1 MMKLHSTIKQLTLL
15 ICMFCSTSTFA
26 DDGGTCGENI
36 TWTYVEATKTL
47 TISGGGKMS
56 DFYNASSYPWNNYR
70 ESISNVVLENGVTNV
85 GSYAF
90 ACCTSLYSITIPNSV
105 VNVGSYAFAFC
116 TSLYS
121 ITIPNSVVNVGSNA
135 FQGIK
140 KIIWL
145 TNTPPSGWKYAK
157 GTVNYVP
164 NNQFGTTNDIIVYP
178 FLSSLFEVDG
188 IKYVPVSPSER
199 TCDAIDCVYDE
210 SKTEVNINNS
220 VTYQGIDM
228 KVMNIQPYTF
238 YQNPYLQKVYLD
250 VSGRLSQYAL
260 SNCTNLQIALLGN
273 NVTNIDDYAF
283 SNCQKLESIIIPDAV
298 NDIGQYAFSDC
309 SNMTSVHI
317 GEGTSTIGQY
327 AFSCCKSL
335 ASINIGDSTRF
346 INQFAFQ
353 NCSSLPAIIIPGSV
367 RSIGDNAFSGC
378 KSLKK
383 VIMKEKGED
392 RDTTFFSNL
401 QVLFEGSARLV
412 IDVCKGDQLS
422 FNFNI
427 GSYLYGSVTISGPGS
442 SYVVYG
448 KEEKIEKG
456 TFKRVF
462 EEAGQVSISLYNT
475 SVAFSIEVTNIQLI
489 ERKKIRLGSNG
500 NSPFFYDCPLDSVF
514 IGCNLSYQKSNA
526 YGYSPFYRNTSL
538 RSIEITDKE
547 ERISDYEFYGCTN
560 LQNVQIGDGVTS
572 IGDWAFSGC
581 SSLKSFSF
589 GTNVRNIGKEAFSDC
604 TSLTQLTSHATTPP
618 ICGEQALDDINKWT
632 CKLTVP
638 YGCIGIYQT
647 ADQWKE
653 FFFIEEGEKKKEEI
667 AINEENFPDKNFR
680 SWLLSQSYGSDGVLT
695 EEEIAG
701 VRMISVYGES
711 IQSLKGIEYFTAL
724 TYLNCYNNQLTSLD
738 FSKNTALIS
747 LNCFSNQL
755 TSLDVSGC
763 TALTELYCY
772 SNQLTSLDVSKNT
785 ALTRLECRSN
795 QLTSLDMSKNTALK
809 SLDCSYNQQTSLDVS
824 KNTALTY
831 LNCGYNQL
839 TSLDVSK
846 NTALTGL
853 YCYNN
858 QLTSLDVS
866 KNTTL
871 KRLYCYQNRIKGDG
885 MDALVTSLPIVSSRT
900 MRVIYN
906 ENEQN
911 VMTSTQVAA
920 AKAKGWIPLYYDGT
934 NWKVYVGSDPSGIQ
948 GIMLDKKVNA
958 PIYDLNGRRL
968 TEPQKGINIIG
979 GKKILNH

>member
-1 MMKLHSTIKQLTLL
+1 MKNLHSTIKQLTLL
-15 ICMFCSTSTFA
+15 ICMLCSTSTFA
-26 DDGGTCGENI
+26 DDSGTCGENL

-47 TISGGGKMS
+47 TISGSGKMS
-56 DFYNASSYPWNNYR
+56 VGNYPWSKYR
-70 ESISNVVLENGVTNV
+70 TDISKVVIENGVTSI
-85 GSYAF
+85 GSSAF
-90 ACCTSLYSITIPNSV
+90 ADCANLYSITIPN
-105 VNVGSYAFAFC
+105 
-116 TSLYS
+116 T
-121 ITIPNSVVNVGSNA
+121 VVNVGSNA

-140 KIIWL
+140 KVIWL
-145 TNTPPSGWKYAK
+145 TNTPPSGWQYVK

-220 VTYQGIDM
+220 VAYQGVDM
-228 KVMNIQPYTF
+228 KVMNVQPYTF
-238 YQNPYLQKVYLD
+238 YQNPYLQKVNLD

-260 SNCTNLQIALLGN
+260 SNCPNLQIALLGN

-317 GEGTSTIGQY
+317 GEGTNTIGQY

-401 QVLFEGSARLV
+401 QVLFKGSDRLV

-427 GSYLYGSVTISGPGS
+427 ESYLYGSVTISGPGS

-448 KEEKIEKG
+448 KEEEIHKG
-456 TFKRVF
+456 KFKRVF
-462 EEAGQVSISLYNT
+462 EEAGQVSISLSNSSFGS
-475 SVAFSIEVTNIQLI
+475 SVHVTNIQLI

-500 NSPFFYDCPLDSVF
+500 NNPFFYDCPLDSVF

-526 YGYSPFYRNTSL
+526 FGYSPFYRNTSL
-538 RSIEITDKE
+538 RSIVITDNVE
-547 ERISDYEFYGCTN
+547 EISANEFYGCTN
-560 LQNVQIGDGVTS
+560 LQKVQIGDGVTS

-589 GTNVRNIGKEAFSDC
+589 GTNVSNIGKEAFSDC
-604 TSLTQLTSHATTPP
+604 TAMTKLISKAATPP
-618 ICGEQALDDINKWT
+618 TCGTQALDDINKWT
-632 CKLTVP
+632 CKLYVP
-638 YGCIGIYQT
+638 AESLSQYQQ

-653 FFFIEEGEKKKEEI
+653 FFFIEAGI
-667 AINEENFPDKNFR
+667 KNVNGNNSNKATIKSR
-680 SWLLSQSYGSDGVLT
+680 YDLGGKQLSQ
-695 EEEIAG
+695 
-701 VRMISVYGES
+701 
-711 IQSLKGIEYFTAL
+711 
-724 TYLNCYNNQLTSLD
+724 
-738 FSKNTALIS
+738 
-747 LNCFSNQL
+747 
-755 TSLDVSGC
+755 
-763 TALTELYCY
+763 
-772 SNQLTSLDVSKNT
+772 
-785 ALTRLECRSN
+785 
-795 QLTSLDMSKNTALK
+795 
-809 SLDCSYNQQTSLDVS
+809 
-824 KNTALTY
+824 
-831 LNCGYNQL
+831 
-839 TSLDVSK
+839 
-846 NTALTGL
+846 
-853 YCYNN
+853 
-858 QLTSLDVS
+858 
-866 KNTTL
+866 
-871 KRLYCYQNRIKGDG
+871 
-885 MDALVTSLPIVSSRT
+885 
-900 MRVIYN
+900 
-906 ENEQN
+906 
-911 VMTSTQVAA
+911 
-920 AKAKGWIPLYYDGT
+920 
-934 NWKVYVGSDPSGIQ
+934 
-948 GIMLDKKVNA
+948 
-958 PIYDLNGRRL
+958 
-968 TEPQKGINIIG
+968 PQKGLNILKMSDG
-979 GKKILNH
+979 TSRKIVR